1 MNEYADFFSGK
12 KGLWEL
18 PYLSKAFLFHVVALD
33 HVHGVG
39 LRMHARPS
47 MGLHGEVLPSGF
59 VKRMREGRNT
69 FVVPLQDHFIIAM
82 NAKMTA
88 ATLDHS
94 SYGMHTADVNFDFDV
109 VKVFSFHFTTRFDT
123 GHPMTRPF
131 FPNAIGLSLALVEAP
146 LMAWADV
153 WPLYKP
159 AWELERLLEAF
170 CHPEKTLE
178 RADGCTCYDL
188 MRPRDGD

>member
-1 MNEYADFFSGK
+1 
-12 KGLWEL
+12 
-18 PYLSKAFLFHVVALD
+18 
-33 HVHGVG
+33 
-39 LRMHARPS
+39 

-59 VKRMREGRNT
+59 VKRMREGRKT

-94 SYGMHTADVNFDFDV
+94 SYGRHTADVNFDFDV
-109 VKVFSFHFTTRFDT
+109 VNVFSFHFTTRFDT

-131 FPNAIGLSLALVEAP
+131 FPNANASERPMVEAP